1 MIFSIDFTEI
11 ASHMTR
17 KSWQFFNFNRITRR
31 LMKYL
36 LFLSLQLLMILPAS
50 AQNHQLDSLSAAYAR
65 AKTDTSRVD
74 ILIELG
80 DLYAQNK
87 PDSELF
93 KARQA
98 LFISRKAKYPMGER
112 RALKQMAEAY
122 QFMGNYP
129 LALQFYLERLKLDEQ
144 YLGSEEEVVTLLS
157 VANLY
162 LSEKDFQ
169 QALNYAKKGEERIN
183 RGQFKDYRWYNDMV
197 FSEIYEKMNNSRLAL
212 VYDDLAYRLA
222 LANGNKAWLG
232 MSLNNTGNAY
242 LKAGNLP
249 QALRHYRLGIPYLLA
264 GQNASFL
271 CESYQGIATIKFRS
285 GQPDSALVYAKKSLA
300 LAIDRNFSEKYIR
313 ACELLTEVYKKQ
325 HQPDSALAYL
335 GKVVVMKDSVY
346 SQDKEKQIA
355 SLTLTEQLRQK
366 DLLEEKAEKDR
377 HRTYVL
383 NMLLIGLLIPFSFLV
398 SLVMSKRKMHP
409 KIVAFSGVISLLLLF
424 EYLTILLHPAVER
437 WTDDSPFLEIM
448 IFVAVAAVL
457 TPAHHRLEHWMLT
470 KLTAH
475 HHHPAA
481 MPPVQPP
488 QAETTA
494 DSPEPL
500 L

>member
-1 MIFSIDFTEI
+1 
-11 ASHMTR
+11 
-17 KSWQFFNFNRITRR
+17 
-31 LMKYL
+31 MKYL
-36 LFLSLQLLMILPAS
+36 LFLSLLLLIILPVS
-50 AQNHQLDSLSAAYAR
+50 AQNHQVDSLSAAYTK
-65 AKTDTSRVD
+65 AKTDSGRAD
-74 ILIELG
+74 ILFDLAN
-80 DLYAQNK
+80 LYAQDK

-98 LFISRKAKYPMGER
+98 LFISRKAKYLTGER

-129 LALQFYLERLKLDEQ
+129 LALQFYLERLKLDEH
-144 YLGSEEEVVTLLS
+144 YKGSEEEVVTLLS

-162 LSEKDFQ
+162 LSEGDFQ
-169 QALNYAKKGEERIN
+169 QALTYAKQGEALIN
-183 RGQFKDYRWYNDMV
+183 RGRFKDYRWYNDMV
-197 FSEIYEKMNNSRLAL
+197 FGEIYEKLGDPRQAL
-212 VYDDLAYRLA
+212 LYDDRAYRLA
-222 LANGNKAWLG
+222 LAEGNKAWLG
-232 MSLNNTGNAY
+232 MALNNTGNAY
-242 LKAGNLP
+242 LKAGDLQ
-249 QALRHYRLGIPYLLA
+249 QALSHYRLGIPYLLI

-271 CESYQGIATIKFRS
+271 CESYQGIATIKFRT
-285 GQPDSALVYAKKSLA
+285 GQPDSALIYAKKSLA
-300 LAIDRNFSEKYIR
+300 LAIDRNFNENYIR

-325 HQPDSALAYL
+325 HQPDSALSYL
-335 GKVVVMKDSVY
+335 GKLVIMKDSVY
-346 SQDKEKQIA
+346 SQEKEKQIV
-355 SLTLTEQLRQK
+355 SLTLAEQLRQK
-366 DLLEEKAEKDR
+366 DLLEEKAEQDR

-409 KIVAFSGVISLLLLF
+409 KVVAFSGVISLLLLF
-424 EYLTILLHPAVER
+424 EYLTILLHPAVEH
-437 WTDDSPFLEIM
+437 WTNDSPFLEIM

-481 MPPVQPP
+481 VPPLQPP
-488 QAETTA
+488 TAETIP
-494 DSPEPL
+494 DPPEPL